1 MLTGRAVYRSHIL
14 SALVH
19 VLLAA
24 LSLRVFTLVLLRQ
37 GVPRPA
43 ALAFWLVATGLTV
56 LWAVWMAR
64 RAPATRVGLFPILR
78 KVNAPAV
85 VLLAFQLL
93 LIWMFHQGY
102 GRAASDGRSYFV
114 QVRSLVID
122 QDFDLEEEI
131 ASFRAQDAARIY
143 PVGTAILWAPFYT
156 AGHLWLGVLNVF
168 GGDYSRD
175 GYSNPYQMS
184 VGFGTLIY
192 GFVGLVLIYRM
203 LRCYFSQ
210 RLALVTV
217 LALCCGSFLLWYLV
231 IESSM
236 THGTSFFAT
245 TLFLWFW
252 HKTRSS
258 RTTAQWVLL
267 GVAVGIMTLVRWQNG
282 LFALILVADVLPS
295 YVRTVREMDWARLRS
310 LVGTHALAAV
320 AAFVAF
326 SPQLY
331 LWRTAIGGVLE
342 APTARER
349 VEELTPQLTARDGIE
364 ELTPQLTARDG
375 IEELTSELTAQF
387 GIQWFNPH
395 MTDVLFSPNHGLLTW
410 TPLIYLSVLGLV
422 IFMQRAP
429 AVGWLLTSGFIAQV
443 YVNSVVLGWAGGS
456 AFGARRFASCMLVF
470 AVGLAAFLQW
480 LRRHPGVG
488 VAALAGALVVG
499 NLFFMWDFR
508 AGRLPTS
515 GGITFDQM
523 MTTVYTRLDN
533 PFSFPANAL
542 FAWRYGTSLV
552 QYDELGHV
560 MYRNAS
566 IDLGE
571 EHDGAFLTS
580 GWSER
585 ERDPG
590 QSFRWAVATE
600 SSLVVRLRERGWYRL
615 QFRAEPFRYEGAPQP
630 RVTIIVNGEAVA
642 ELELDA
648 GWTEYQVDIPESN
661 LGRTL
666 TEIQFRYAYAT
677 SPLEFGISGDPR
689 PLAVRFD
696 YVRVRIIE

>member
-1 MLTGRAVYRSHIL
+1 MTLLVRVTKVNWVLTGRAVYRSHIFP
-14 SALVH
+14 ALVH

-85 VLLAFQLL
+85 VLLAFLL
-93 LIWMFHQGY
+93 LLVWMFHQGY
-102 GRAASDGRSYFV
+102 ERAASDGRSYFV

-122 QDFDLEEEI
+122 QDFELEEEI
-131 ASFRAQDAARIY
+131 ASFRARDAARIY

-217 LALCCGSFLLWYLV
+217 LALCCGSFLLWYLI

-252 HKTRSS
+252 HKTRRS

-310 LVGTHALAAV
+310 LVGTHALAAA

-349 VEELTPQLTARDGIE
+349 VEELTP
-364 ELTPQLTARDG
+364 
-375 IEELTSELTAQF
+375 ELTSQF
-387 GIQWFNPH
+387 GIQWLNPH
-395 MTDVLFSPNHGLLTW
+395 MTDVLFSPDHGLLTW
-410 TPLIYLSVLGLV
+410 TPLIYLSLLGLV
-422 IFMQRAP
+422 VFIRRAP

-456 AFGARRFASCMLVF
+456 AFGARRFANCALIF

-499 NLFFMWDFR
+499 NLFFMLDFR
-508 AGRLPTS
+508 AGRLPRS

-523 MTTVYTRLDN
+523 MNTVYTRLGN

-542 FAWRYGTSLV
+542 YAWRYGTSLV

-560 MYRNAS
+560 TYRNAS

-600 SSLVVRLRERGWYRL
+600 SSLVVPLSERGSYRL
-615 QFRAEPFRYEGAPQP
+615 QFRAEPFRYDGAPQP

-648 GWTEYQVDIPESN
+648 GWTEYQVDIPDSN

-677 SPLEFGISGDPR
+677 SPLELGISGDPR

>member
-56 LWAVWMAR
+56 LCAVWMAR

-85 VLLAFQLL
+85 VLLAFLL
-93 LIWMFHQGY
+93 LLVWMFHQGY
-102 GRAASDGRSYFV
+102 ERAASDGRSYFV

-122 QDFDLEEEI
+122 QDFELEEEI
-131 ASFRAQDAARIY
+131 ASFGARDAARIY
-143 PVGTAILWAPFYT
+143 PVGAAILWAPFYT

-175 GYSNPYQMS
+175 GYSNPYQMA

-210 RLALVTV
+210 TLALVTV
-217 LALCCGSFLLWYLV
+217 LALCCGSFLLWYLI

-282 LFALILVADVLPS
+282 LFALMLVADVLPS

-320 AAFVAF
+320 AAVVAF
-326 SPQLY
+326 SPQL
-331 LWRTAIGGVLE
+331 LSWRTESGGALGAQTV
-342 APTARER
+342 
-349 VEELTPQLTARDGIE
+349 RDGIE
-364 ELTPQLTARDG
+364 ELTPQLTA
-375 IEELTSELTAQF
+375 QF
-387 GIQWFNPH
+387 RVEWLNPH

-422 IFMQRAP
+422 VFIRRTP
-429 AVGWLLTSGFIAQV
+429 AVGWLLMSGFIAQV
-443 YVNSVVLGWAGGS
+443 YLNSVVLGWAGGS
-456 AFGARRFASCMLVF
+456 AFGARRFANCALIF

-499 NLFFMWDFR
+499 NLFFMWDYR
-508 AGRLPTS
+508 TGRLPRS
-515 GGITFDQM
+515 GSITFDQM
-523 MTTVYTRLDN
+523 MNTAYTRLGN

-542 FAWRYGTSLV
+542 YAWRYGTSLV

-560 MYRNAS
+560 RYRNVS

-590 QSFRWAVATE
+590 QSFRWAVSTE
-600 SSLVVRLRERGWYRL
+600 SSLVVPLSERGSYL
-615 QFRAEPFRYEGAPQP
+615 LEFRAEPFRYDGAPQP
-630 RVTIIVNGEAVA
+630 RVTISVNGDAVA
-642 ELELDA
+642 EVELDA
-648 GWTEYQVDIPESN
+648 GWTEYQVDIPARTRH
-661 LGRTL
+661 RTL
-666 TEIQFRYAYAT
+666 TDIRFRYAYAT
-677 SPLEFGISGDPR
+677 SPLEIGMSEDPR

-696 YVRVRIIE
+696 YVRVGTVQ

>member
-1 MLTGRAVYRSHIL
+1 MLTGRAVYQSHIL

-24 LSLRVFTLVLLRQ
+24 LSLRIFTLVLLRQ
-37 GVPRPA
+37 GAPRPA

-56 LWAVWMAR
+56 LWAVWIAR

-85 VLLAFQLL
+85 VLLAFLLL

-131 ASFRAQDAARIY
+131 ASFRARDAARIY

-210 RLALVTV
+210 TLALVTV
-217 LALCCGSFLLWYLV
+217 LALCCGSFLLWYLI

-320 AAFVAF
+320 AAVVAF

-331 LWRTAIGGVLE
+331 LWRAGSGGSPG
-342 APTARER
+342 APAGRYGE
-349 VEELTPQLTARDGIE
+349 VEWLDAQLT
-364 ELTPQLTARDG
+364 
-375 IEELTSELTAQF
+375 SQF

-395 MTDVLFSPNHGLLTW
+395 MIDVLFSPDHGLLTW
-410 TPLIYLSVLGLV
+410 TPLIYLSLLGLV
-422 IFMQRAP
+422 VFMRRAP
-429 AVGWLLTSGFIAQV
+429 AVGWLLASGFIAQV
-443 YVNSVVLGWAGGS
+443 YVNSVVLGWGGDPHSVRGGS
-456 AFGARRFASCMLVF
+456 RAVCWSSRLDWRRFCTGCAATLAWASRPSPARWSSETCSSCGMC
-470 AVGLAAFLQW
+470 
-480 LRRHPGVG
+480 
-488 VAALAGALVVG
+488 
-499 NLFFMWDFR
+499 
-508 AGRLPTS
+508 GR
-515 GGITFDQM
+515 GDC
-523 MTTVYTRLDN
+523 
-533 PFSFPANAL
+533 
-542 FAWRYGTSLV
+542 
-552 QYDELGHV
+552 
-560 MYRNAS
+560 
-566 IDLGE
+566 
-571 EHDGAFLTS
+571 
-580 GWSER
+580 
-585 ERDPG
+585 
-590 QSFRWAVATE
+590 
-600 SSLVVRLRERGWYRL
+600 
-615 QFRAEPFRYEGAPQP
+615 P
-630 RVTIIVNGEAVA
+630 RVRA
-642 ELELDA
+642 
-648 GWTEYQVDIPESN
+648 
-661 LGRTL
+661 
-666 TEIQFRYAYAT
+666 
-677 SPLEFGISGDPR
+677 SPLAR
-689 PLAVRFD
+689 
-696 YVRVRIIE
+696 